1 MRKIAEEKAMEEA
14 AEFRRLEAERV
25 RKEQEEQKARL
36 AEAFRARMEAER
48 LEAEAKQREIERQ
61 TRWYD
66 NGSRYV
72 GGFLE
77 EPLYEG
83 GLTNTQDRRNKHRT
97 PHGKGTFYVGNEVR
111 YAGEWFYGKRHG
123 NGTLNSTDGSVYRGR
138 FMHGER
144 HGIGVWEYMSSEG
157 ASALAE
163 AKALAAKEAYEVTE
177 NFRAPP
183 RKCIF
188 WKGTFVCWWDDLIAG
203 QSIRFCLRNS
213 YNCLSTPQWFHATIM
228 EVIPDGEE
236 MVRKI
241 SGQSS
246 R

>member
-1 MRKIAEEKAMEEA
+1 MPDARVCSSRALTALFHSLRPWPAIRSRRLKRLQREARERRKAELEKKREAQRLKELEEYERKKEIRHREWAAKGNQFFMRKIAEEKAMEEA

-83 GLTNTQDRRNKHRT
+83 GLINTQDRRNKHRT

-111 YAGEWFYGKRHG
+111 YAGDWFGRHG

-144 HGIGVWEYMSSEG
+144 HGIGVW
-157 ASALAE
+157 
-163 AKALAAKEAYEVTE
+163 
-177 NFRAPP
+177 
-183 RKCIF
+183 
-188 WKGTFVCWWDDLIAG
+188 GT
-203 QSIRFCLRNS
+203 
-213 YNCLSTPQWFHATIM
+213 
-228 EVIPDGEE
+228 
-236 MVRKI
+236 
-241 SGQSS
+241 
-246 R
+246 